1 MQRPTYTLNEI
12 QSYMPTGW
20 ELAGDAEPVWDEK
33 KDRLTFTVLDSV
45 DFDWPVHVSAADVE
59 KHGRLKA
66 FELAID
72 DVFRQRLGRHTRGLG
87 LAG

>member
-1 MQRPTYTLNEI
+1 
-12 QSYMPTGW
+12 
-20 ELAGDAEPVWDEK
+20 
-33 KDRLTFTVLDSV
+33 
-45 DFDWPVHVSAADVE
+45 VSAADVE